1 MKYYSDV
8 TKKMYDTL
16 EDAKKAEEIVTK
28 ENDNKKKKAEK
39 LENELKVLMDDF
51 DKAYEEV
58 IEIAKQIEKKKKEL
72 AEVKGKE
79 YVNLLDLVNKLFP
92 I

>member
-16 EDAKKAEEIVTK
+16 EDAKKAEEIATR
-28 ENDNKKKKAEK
+28 ENDNKEKKAKK

-51 DKAYEEV
+51 DKAYEEI
-58 IEIAKQIEKKKKEL
+58 IEIAKQIEKKEKEL
-72 AEVKGKE
+72 AEVQGKE

>member
-1 MKYYSDV
+1 MKYYSDI

-16 EDAKKAEEIVTK
+16 EDAKKAEEIVTRENNDK
-28 ENDNKKKKAEK
+28 EKKVKK
-39 LENELKVLMDDF
+39 LENELKVLSDDF
-51 DKAYEEV
+51 NKAYEEV
-58 IEIAKQIEKKKKEL
+58 IEIAKQIEKKEKEL

-79 YVNLLDLVNKLFP
+79 YVNLLDLVNTLFP

>member
-16 EDAKKAEEIVTK
+16 EDAKKAEEIVAR
-28 ENDNKKKKAEK
+28 ENDNKEKKAKK

-51 DKAYEEV
+51 DKAYEE
-58 IEIAKQIEKKKKEL
+58 IMEIAKQIEKKEKEL
-72 AEVKGKE
+72 AEVMGKE
-79 YVNLLDLVNKLFP
+79 YVSILGLMNELFP

>member
-16 EDAKKAEEIVTK
+16 EDAKKAEEIVAR
-28 ENDNKKKKAEK
+28 ENDNKEKKTKQ

-58 IEIAKQIEKKKKEL
+58 IEIAKQIEKKEKEL

>member
-28 ENDNKKKKAEK
+28 ENNDKEKKIKK
-39 LENELKVLMDDF
+39 LENELKVLSDDF
-51 DKAYEEV
+51 SKAYEEV
-58 IEIAKQIEKKKKEL
+58 IEIANQIEKKEEEL

-79 YVNLLDLVNKLFP
+79 YVNLLDLINKLFP

>member
-1 MKYYSDV
+1 MKYCSDV

-28 ENDNKKKKAEK
+28 ENDNKEKKAKK

-51 DKAYEEV
+51 DKAYEEI
-58 IEIAKQIEKKKKEL
+58 IEIAKQIEKKEKEL

-79 YVNLLDLVNKLFP
+79 YVNLLNLVNTLFP

>member
-28 ENDNKKKKAEK
+28 ENDNKEKKAKK

-51 DKAYEEV
+51 DKAYEEI
-58 IEIAKQIEKKKKEL
+58 IEIAKQIEKKEKEL

-79 YVNLLDLVNKLFP
+79 YVNLLNLVNTLFP

>member
-1 MKYYSDV
+1 MTVEKLNELISSAESKIE
-8 TKKMYDTL
+8 KKLST
-16 EDAKKAEEIVTK
+16 IG
-28 ENDNKKKKAEK
+28 KKK
-39 LENELKVLMDDF
+39 
-51 DKAYEEV
+51 
-58 IEIAKQIEKKKKEL
+58 KQIEKKEKEL

>member
-16 EDAKKAEEIVTK
+16 EDAKKAEEIATR
-28 ENDNKKKKAEK
+28 ENDNMEKKIAK
-39 LENELKVLMDDF
+39 LKNEIKVLEDDF
-51 DKAYEEV
+51 YKAYEE
-58 IEIAKQIEKKKKEL
+58 ITEIIKQREKKEEEL
-72 AEVKGKE
+72 ANLQGKE
-79 YVNLLDLVNKLFP
+79 YVNLYEWINKNFP

>member
-28 ENDNKKKKAEK
+28 ENDNKEKKAKK

-58 IEIAKQIEKKKKEL
+58 IEIAKQIEKKEKEL
-72 AEVKGKE
+72 AEAKGKE

>member
-16 EDAKKAEEIVTK
+16 EDAKKAEEIVTR
-28 ENDNKKKKAEK
+28 ENDNNEKKAKK

-51 DKAYEEV
+51 NKAYEEV
-58 IEIAKQIEKKKKEL
+58 IEIAKQIEKKEKEL

>member
-16 EDAKKAEEIVTK
+16 EDAKKAEEIVTRENNDK
-28 ENDNKKKKAEK
+28 EKKAKK

-51 DKAYEEV
+51 DKAYEET
-58 IEIAKQIEKKKKEL
+58 IEIAKQIEKKEKEL
-72 AEVKGKE
+72 AEVMGKE
-79 YVNLLDLVNKLFP
+79 YVSILNLMDELFP

>member
-28 ENDNKKKKAEK
+28 ENNDKEKKVKK
-39 LENELKVLMDDF
+39 LENELKVLSDDF
-51 DKAYEEV
+51 NKAYEEV
-58 IEIAKQIEKKKKEL
+58 IEIANQIEKKEEEL

>member
-16 EDAKKAEEIVTK
+16 EDAKKAEEIVTR

-58 IEIAKQIEKKKKEL
+58 IEIAKQIEKKEKEL

>member
-16 EDAKKAEEIVTK
+16 EDAKKAEEIVTRENNDK
-28 ENDNKKKKAEK
+28 EKKVKK
-39 LENELKVLMDDF
+39 LENELKVLSDDF
-51 DKAYEEV
+51 NKAYEEV
-58 IEIAKQIEKKKKEL
+58 IEIAKQIEKKEKEL

>member
-16 EDAKKAEEIVTK
+16 EDAKKAEEIVAR
-28 ENDNKKKKAEK
+28 ENDNKEKKAKK

-51 DKAYEEV
+51 DKAYEEI
-58 IEIAKQIEKKKKEL
+58 IEIAKQIEKKEKEL
-72 AEVKGKE
+72 AEVKGEE
-79 YVNLLDLVNKLFP
+79 YVNLLNLVNELFP

>member
-28 ENDNKKKKAEK
+28 ENDNKEKKAKK

-51 DKAYEEV
+51 DKAYEEI
-58 IEIAKQIEKKKKEL
+58 IEIAKQIEKKEKEL

-79 YVNLLDLVNKLFP
+79 YVNLLDLVNKLFL

>member
-28 ENDNKKKKAEK
+28 ENNDKEKKVKK
-39 LENELKVLMDDF
+39 LENELKVLSDDF
-51 DKAYEEV
+51 NKAYEEV
-58 IEIAKQIEKKKKEL
+58 IEIAKQIEKKEKEL

>member
-16 EDAKKAEEIVTK
+16 EDAKKAEEIVAR
-28 ENDNKKKKAEK
+28 ENDNKEKKAKK

-58 IEIAKQIEKKKKEL
+58 IEIAKQIEKKEKEL

-79 YVNLLDLVNKLFP
+79 YVNLLDLVNTLFP

>member
-16 EDAKKAEEIVTK
+16 EDAKKAEEIVTR
-28 ENDNKKKKAEK
+28 ENDNKEKKAKK

-51 DKAYEEV
+51 DKAYEEI
-58 IEIAKQIEKKKKEL
+58 IEIAKQIEKKEKEL

-79 YVNLLDLVNKLFP
+79 YINLLDLVNKLFP

>member
-16 EDAKKAEEIVTK
+16 EDAKKAEEIVTR
-28 ENDNKKKKAEK
+28 ENDNKEKKAKK

-51 DKAYEEV
+51 DKAYEE
-58 IEIAKQIEKKKKEL
+58 IMEIAKQIEKKEKEL

>member
-1 MKYYSDV
+1 MKYYSDI

-16 EDAKKAEEIVTK
+16 EDAKKAEEIVAR
-28 ENDNKKKKAEK
+28 ENDNKEKKTKK

-51 DKAYEEV
+51 DKAYEEI
-58 IEIAKQIEKKKKEL
+58 IEIAKQIEKKEKEL

>member
-1 MKYYSDV
+1 
-8 TKKMYDTL
+8 MYDTL

-28 ENDNKKKKAEK
+28 ENDNKEKKAKK

-51 DKAYEEV
+51 DKAYEEI
-58 IEIAKQIEKKKKEL
+58 IEIAKQIEKKEKEL

-79 YVNLLDLVNKLFP
+79 YVNLLNLVNTLFP

>member
-16 EDAKKAEEIVTK
+16 EDAKKAEEIVTR
-28 ENDNKKKKAEK
+28 ENDNKEKKAKK

-51 DKAYEEV
+51 DKAYEEI
-58 IEIAKQIEKKKKEL
+58 IEIAKQIEKKEKEL

>member
-16 EDAKKAEEIVTK
+16 EDAKKAEEIVTR
-28 ENDNKKKKAEK
+28 ENDNKEKKAKK

-58 IEIAKQIEKKKKEL
+58 IEIAKQIEKKEKEF

-79 YVNLLDLVNKLFP
+79 YVNLLNLVNTLFP

>member
-16 EDAKKAEEIVTK
+16 EDAKKAEEIVTR
-28 ENDNKKKKAEK
+28 ENDNKEKKAKK

-58 IEIAKQIEKKKKEL
+58 IEIAKQIEKKEKEL

-79 YVNLLDLVNKLFP
+79 YSNLLDLVNTLFP

>member
-16 EDAKKAEEIVTK
+16 EDAKKAEEIVTR
-28 ENDNKKKKAEK
+28 ENDNKEKKAKK

-51 DKAYEEV
+51 DKAYEEI
-58 IEIAKQIEKKKKEL
+58 IEIAKQIEKKEKEL
-72 AEVKGKE
+72 AEVMGKE
-79 YVNLLDLVNKLFP
+79 YVNLLNLVNELFP

>member
-1 MKYYSDV
+1 MKYYSDI

-16 EDAKKAEEIVTK
+16 EDAKKAEEIVTR
-28 ENDNKKKKAEK
+28 ENDNKEKKAKK

-58 IEIAKQIEKKKKEL
+58 IEIAKQIEKKEKEL

>member
-16 EDAKKAEEIVTK
+16 EDAKKAEEIVTR
-28 ENDNKKKKAEK
+28 ENDNKEKKAKK

-58 IEIAKQIEKKKKEL
+58 IEIAKQIEKKEKEL

-79 YVNLLDLVNKLFP
+79 YVDLLDLVNKLFP

>member
-16 EDAKKAEEIVTK
+16 EDAKKAEEIVTR
-28 ENDNKKKKAEK
+28 ENDDKEKKIARLK
-39 LENELKVLMDDF
+39 NEIKVLEDDF
-51 DKAYEEV
+51 YKAYEE
-58 IEIAKQIEKKKKEL
+58 ITEIAKQIEKKEEEL
-72 AEVKGKE
+72 ATSQGKE
-79 YVNLLDLVNKLFP
+79 YVNLFKWINENFP

>member
-16 EDAKKAEEIVTK
+16 EDAKKAEEIVTR
-28 ENDNKKKKAEK
+28 ENDNKEKKTKK

-58 IEIAKQIEKKKKEL
+58 IEIAKQIEKKEKEI

-79 YVNLLDLVNKLFP
+79 YVNLLDLVNTLFP

>member
-16 EDAKKAEEIVTK
+16 EDAKKAEEIVTR
-28 ENDNKKKKAEK
+28 ENDNKEKKAKK

-58 IEIAKQIEKKKKEL
+58 IEIAKQIEKKEKEL

>member
-16 EDAKKAEEIVTK
+16 EDAKKAEEIVTR
-28 ENDNKKKKAEK
+28 ENDNKEKKAKK

-58 IEIAKQIEKKKKEL
+58 IEIAKQIENKEKEL

>member
-28 ENDNKKKKAEK
+28 ENNDKEKKVKK
-39 LENELKVLMDDF
+39 LENELKVLSDDF
-51 DKAYEEV
+51 NKAYEEV
-58 IEIAKQIEKKKKEL
+58 IEIAKQIEKKEEEL

>member
-16 EDAKKAEEIVTK
+16 EDAKKAEEIVAR
-28 ENDNKKKKAEK
+28 ENDNKEKKAKK

-51 DKAYEEV
+51 DKAYEEI
-58 IEIAKQIEKKKKEL
+58 IEIAKQIEKKEKEL

>member
-16 EDAKKAEEIVTK
+16 EDAKKAEEITTR
-28 ENDNKKKKAEK
+28 ENDNMEKKIAK
-39 LENELKVLMDDF
+39 LKNEIKVLEDDF
-51 DKAYEEV
+51 YKAYEE
-58 IEIAKQIEKKKKEL
+58 ITEIIKQREKKEEEL
-72 AEVKGKE
+72 ANLQGKE
-79 YVNLLDLVNKLFP
+79 YVNLYEWINKNFP

>member
-16 EDAKKAEEIVTK
+16 EDAKKAEEIVTR
-28 ENDNKKKKAEK
+28 ENDNKEKKAKK

-51 DKAYEEV
+51 DKAYEEI
-58 IEIAKQIEKKKKEL
+58 IEIAKQIEKKEKEL

-79 YVNLLDLVNKLFP
+79 YVNLLDLINRLFP